1 MSKKKIKAGINTIR
15 SQWDYVYSDE
25 TKAGLHEYLDFDESL
40 IPETGDLDQMKRSVA
55 GAEVILS
62 TWGALPFTAELLE
75 ACGDLKIVLYAAGAT
90 KTLITEA
97 FRKTGAKLCSA
108 VHLNAV
114 PVAEFTLGII
124 LASLKDVFVYHQ
136 NFLSQ
141 GKAAWVP
148 PRRDYPGGYFHTKIG
163 LVGFGEISK
172 YLMKLLKNFEMVVY
186 IASGYVT
193 PEEEQYYGVRKAPL
207 DFIMSNCDVVSIH
220 SANVPRNHSLIN
232 KDNLKLMKKGA
243 RLINTARGVVVNTD
257 DLTEKLAEGEITAY
271 LDVTDP
277 EPLPEGHPLYSMGNC
292 IITPHASGS
301 CGREVNRMGE
311 FCLRELLNWT
321 EGRPLENE
329 IRIDDQSER
338 A

>member
-1 MSKKKIKAGINTIR
+1 MSQKIKAGVNTIR
-15 SQWDYVYSDE
+15 HQWDYVYSDE
-25 TKAGLHEYLDFDESL
+25 TKKLLHEHLEFDESL
-40 IPETGDLDQMKRSVA
+40 IPETGDPDLMKKSVVD
-55 GAEVILS
+55 AEVILS
-62 TWGALPFTAELLE
+62 TWDALPFTAELLA
-75 ACGDLKIVLYAAGAT
+75 ACPDLKIVLYAAGTT
-90 KTLITEA
+90 KQLVTDA
-97 FRKTGAKLCSA
+97 FIGTGAKLCSA

-136 NFLSQ
+136 DFLKQ
-141 GKAAWVP
+141 GRAAWVP

-172 YLMKLLKNFEMVVY
+172 YLMKLLKNFEMDVY

-193 PEEEQYYGVRKAPL
+193 PEEEKSYGVRKESL
-207 DFIMSNCDVVSIH
+207 EFIMSNCDVVSIH
-220 SANVPRNHSLIN
+220 SANVPRNHDLIN
-232 KDNLKLMKKGA
+232 RDNLKLMKKSA
-243 RLINTARGVVVNTD
+243 RLINTARGQIVNTD
-257 DLTEKLAEGEITAY
+257 DLAAKLREGEITAY

-277 EPLPEGHPLYSMGNC
+277 EPLPEGHPLYSMENC

-301 CGREVNRMGE
+301 CGAEVHRMGE

-329 IRIDDQSER
+329 IRMDDLTEK